1 METWAF
7 IKPYQHNR
15 YQEDVLVWII
25 MWFKLKYMPSV
36 SNLCE
41 IAETT
46 KEKKIKKE
54 RQINEKRK
62 SINNMTRRH
71 RLCE

>member
-46 KEKKIKKE
+46 KEKKLKK
-54 RQINEKRK
+54 KDK
-62 SINNMTRRH
+62 
-71 RLCE
+71 